1 MVLAVVAS
9 FLRYF
14 IIKLGSHYLNSQEPD
29 QEAFCHRRHAATH
42 KARFHQLHHCP
53 LLLHSRRLRHRGLD
67 DAVLVFGK
75 DLGETVGR
83 FYPAGGIV
91 AKMGRIDARM
101 EELSMSFAQSLE
113 IRDFK
118 TGGHSRDVLQL
129 GSIIAEGLDMPLDH
143 KLKDSLLL
151 HDIGKI
157 GIPDRILL
165 KESPL
170 DDEEWRIM
178 KNHPEIGYNLLKN
191 FDSYKEVSRIILA
204 HQEHYNG
211 TGYPKGLK
219 GNNIP
224 LIARIIGVAD
234 AYHAM
239 TNDRPYRKA
248 LSTKTA
254 IAELLK
260 YNGKQ
265 FDPQIVE
272 GFINGLIKHELITGM
287 ELAAAKALLLA

>member
-1 MVLAVVAS
+1 
-9 FLRYF
+9 
-14 IIKLGSHYLNSQEPD
+14 
-29 QEAFCHRRHAATH
+29 
-42 KARFHQLHHCP
+42 
-53 LLLHSRRLRHRGLD
+53 
-67 DAVLVFGK
+67 
-75 DLGETVGR
+75 
-83 FYPAGGIV
+83 
-91 AKMGRIDARM
+91 
-101 EELSMSFAQSLE
+101 
-113 IRDFK
+113 
-118 TGGHSRDVLQL
+118 
-129 GSIIAEGLDMPLDH
+129 MPLDH

-170 DDEEWRIM
+170 DDDEWRIM

-234 AYHAM
+234 ATM
-239 TNDRPYRKA
+239 P
-248 LSTKTA
+248 
-254 IAELLK
+254 
-260 YNGKQ
+260 
-265 FDPQIVE
+265 
-272 GFINGLIKHELITGM
+272 
-287 ELAAAKALLLA
+287 